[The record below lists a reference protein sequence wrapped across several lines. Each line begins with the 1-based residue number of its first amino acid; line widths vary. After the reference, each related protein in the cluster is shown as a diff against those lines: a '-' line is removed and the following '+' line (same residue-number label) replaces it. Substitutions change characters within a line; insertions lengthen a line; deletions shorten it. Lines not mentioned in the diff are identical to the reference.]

1 MQPPERSIV
10 FAAFNSAPN
19 AEEMIPTFS
28 AMAAHPLLGERAG
41 VREGVFQPRWPD
53 AHPENPPKACFRVS
67 SVARAHQRFGSP
79 ARA

>member
-19 AEEMIPTFS
+19 AEEKVPTFG

-41 VREGVFQPRWPD
+41 VREGVFERRCPD
-53 AHPENPPKACFRVS
+53 APVS
-67 SVARAHQRFGSP
+67 FSL
-79 ARA
+79 